1 MNTIET
7 KMLADELTKYI
18 NEKHTQEECVGFSD
32 GFELALQLAKNN
44 EVLDLVS
51 NRCTEF
57 AAWIQEKQYNKK
69 MITHPNN
76 VGKWYS
82 DYEDNGYLTDK
93 ELFNVFLN
101 VC

>member
-44 EVLDLVS
+44 EVLDLVIY
-51 NRCTEF
+51 C
-57 AAWIQEKQYNKK
+57 K
-69 MITHPNN
+69 
-76 VGKWYS
+76 V
-82 DYEDNGYLTDK
+82 LTDK
-93 ELFNVFLN
+93 LN
-101 VC
+101 KYV